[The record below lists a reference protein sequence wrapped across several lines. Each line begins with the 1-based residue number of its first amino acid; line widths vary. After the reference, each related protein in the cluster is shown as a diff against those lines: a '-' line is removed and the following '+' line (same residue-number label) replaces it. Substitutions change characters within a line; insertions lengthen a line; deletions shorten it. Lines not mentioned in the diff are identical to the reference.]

1 MSGTG
6 TAPAADSVAVAT
18 QQDHDARVTAKAADD
33 DVDGAMSETES
44 TSKNVYRLPN
54 GKLYSKECEYDQHG
68 RDLRWPHWTHGMKRF
83 ATEGGIWLFSTL
95 VWAFMLVY
103 GAQAASASSTGCL
116 YVAGRCELGQTGGSA
131 SSVDCLSTVRGGFPV
146 ADCLQV
152 TFHPVPVVIAL
163 TAIIV
168 MELLIAAGCAGSR
181 LWNPEHEDKWFT
193 TSAWWDVAWAC
204 GLAASA
210 AAMLVILAVIA

>member
-1 MSGTG
+1 M
-6 TAPAADSVAVAT
+6 AT
-18 QQDHDARVTAKAADD
+18 QQDHDACVTAETADD
-33 DVDGAMSETES
+33 DVSGEMNETES

-83 ATEGGIWLFSTL
+83 ATETGIWLFSTL

-103 GAQAASASSTGCL
+103 GVQAASAT
-116 YVAGRCELGQTGGSA
+116 SA
-131 SSVDCLSTVRGGFPV
+131 DCLSITSCGAPVGGPAGELHDVDCAAVARGGFPV
-146 ADCLQV
+146 ADCLQA
-152 TFHPVPVVIAL
+152 TFHPGPVVIAL

-193 TSAWWDVAWAC
+193 TAAWWDVAWAC

-210 AAMLVILAVIA
+210 AAMLVILAVIM

>member
-1 MSGTG
+1 MI
-6 TAPAADSVAVAT
+6 T
-18 QQDHDARVTAKAADD
+18 QRDHDACVTAKAADD
-33 DVDGAMSETES
+33 DGDSAMSETES
-44 TSKNVYRLPN
+44 TAKNVYRMPN

-103 GAQAASASSTGCL
+103 GVQAASA
-116 YVAGRCELGQTGGSA
+116 ASA
-131 SSVDCLSTVRGGFPV
+131 DCLSIASGGAAVGGPAGELHDVDCAAIAGGV
-146 ADCLQV
+146 AAVAACLKV
-152 TFHPVPVVIAL
+152 TFHPIPVVIAL

-193 TSAWWDVAWAC
+193 TAAWWDVAWAC